1 MIVLELSDLITL
13 GTTTTTTCGD
23 DGVRISTDDIATTL
37 TSSMT
42 TASVNNGP
50 VVNIQTSAARNYI
63 SCMQVEEVDD
73 LLLQIDERIAE
84 LEGANKDTSKV
95 KSLGT
100 INDKK
105 M

>member
-1 MIVLELSDLITL
+1 MIVLDLSDLITL

-23 DGVRISTDDIATTL
+23 DGIRISTDDIATTL

-50 VVNIQTSAARNYI
+50 VVNIHTAAARNYV
-63 SCMQVEEVDD
+63 SSMQVEEVDE
-73 LLLQIDERIAE
+73 LLLQIDDKIAE
-84 LEGANKDTSKV
+84 LSFEQDNASKV
-95 KSLGT
+95 KSLGGM
-100 INDKK
+100 NSKK

>member
-1 MIVLELSDLITL
+1 MIVLDLSDLITL

-23 DGVRISTDDIATTL
+23 VGIRISSDDIATTL
-37 TSSMT
+37 TTSLT

-50 VVNIQTSAARNYI
+50 VVDIHAAAARNYV
-63 SCMQVEEVDD
+63 SCMQVEEVDE
-73 LLLQIDERIAE
+73 LLLQIDERMVE
-84 LEGANKDTSKV
+84 LGYEQEQPKV

-100 INDKK
+100 INKTK

>member
-13 GTTTTTTCGD
+13 GTTTTSTCGD
-23 DGVRISTDDIATTL
+23 DGIRISTDDIATTL

-50 VVNIQTSAARNYI
+50 VVNIHAAAARDYV
-63 SCMQVEEVDD
+63 SSMQEKEVDE
-73 LLLQIDERIAE
+73 LLLQIDGKIAE
-84 LEGANKDTSKV
+84 LSFEQETSPKV
-95 KSLGT
+95 KSLGSM
-100 INDKK
+100 NSKK